1 MGLLTATRWRR
12 NAWWAAL
19 NRYLI
24 PFFGNHHINRIDY
37 PLLKQFEAWRIE
49 KMGKQPKASSIG
61 THNSALNKVFDE
73 AIERGFINATQ
84 RPELYNR
91 GKDGDRRPDFTLSEY
106 RILARNLREFVK
118 LARDG
123 KSRDMRELLRDYVLI
138 LVNCGMRH
146 GTEAQ
151 NLRWKHIR
159 I

>member
-73 AIERGFINATQ
+73 AIERGFIRVDVVLVDLFALSSRQ
-84 RPELYNR
+84 RRLHAF
-91 GKDGDRRPDFTLSEY
+91 DGQFG
-106 RILARNLREFVK
+106 
-118 LARDG
+118 DG
-123 KSRDMRELLRDYVLI
+123 FETAGDDGQFMLGL
-138 LVNCGMRH
+138 NC
-146 GTEAQ
+146 AS
-151 NLRWKHIR
+151 K
-159 I
+159 